1 MRDVTYTAPTT
12 AVDSD
17 VVAEFAG
24 RVYGWVA
31 GGLFLSGF
39 TAWAVYSDASRLQS
53 AEDHLLLWILA
64 PFVPLLIL
72 MFGAQR
78 MSPPL
83 SAITYLAFCA
93 LEGIGLG
100 VIVSYY
106 ASESVALALVTTA
119 GVFTTMAV
127 IGTVTKR
134 DLTSLGGFLLV
145 ALIGLILASFANLFF
160 ASSAADV
167 GDHLRRRRDL
177 HGPDRVRRA
186 EREEAGDGREHEL
199 GQLADVRRRPVPRR
213 AQPVPLPAAHLW
225 QELRPTAR

>member
-1 MRDVTYTAPTT
+1 MRDVTYAAPTT
-12 AVDSD
+12 AVDRD

-31 GGLFLSGF
+31 AGLFLSGF
-39 TAWAVYSDASRLQS
+39 TAWAVYSDAARLQS

-78 MSPPL
+78 LSPPV
-83 SAITYLAFCA
+83 SAIAYIAFCA
-93 LEGIGLG
+93 LEGVGLG

-145 ALIGLILASFANLFF
+145 ALIASLPALMRAPRAHPLTAVALVLIASGVVGAAVAYYGDLLEFTRHCYGAGQQIVFGLFLSLIAWIDRDDLC
-160 ASSAADV
+160 ASSA
-167 GDHLRRRRDL
+167 R
-177 HGPDRVRRA
+177 
-186 EREEAGDGREHEL
+186 
-199 GQLADVRRRPVPRR
+199 
-213 AQPVPLPAAHLW
+213 
-225 QELRPTAR
+225 T

>member
-12 AVDSD
+12 AVDRD

-93 LEGIGLG
+93 LEGVGLG

-106 ASESVALALVTTA
+106 ASESVALALVATA

-134 DLTSLGGFLLV
+134 DLTSVGGFLLV
-145 ALIGLILASFANLFF
+145 ALIGLIIASLANLFF
-160 ASSAADV
+160 ASSALTWVITYAGVAIFMGLTAYDAQNVKKQAMAGNTSWGSSLMCAV
-167 GDHLRRRRDL
+167 GLYLDALNLFLFLLRIF
-177 HGPDRVRRA
+177 
-186 EREEAGDGREHEL
+186 GRN
-199 GQLADVRRRPVPRR
+199 
-213 AQPVPLPAAHLW
+213 
-225 QELRPTAR
+225 

>member
-12 AVDSD
+12 AVDRD

-93 LEGIGLG
+93 LEGVGLG

-106 ASESVALALVTTA
+106 ASESVALALVATA

-134 DLTSLGGFLLV
+134 DLTSMGGFLLV
-145 ALIGLILASFANLFF
+145 ALIGLIIASFANLFF
-160 ASSAADV
+160 ASSALTWVITYAGVAIFMGLTAYDAQNVKKQAMAGNTSWGGSLMCAV
-167 GDHLRRRRDL
+167 GLYLDALNLFLFLLRIF
-177 HGPDRVRRA
+177 
-186 EREEAGDGREHEL
+186 GRN
-199 GQLADVRRRPVPRR
+199 
-213 AQPVPLPAAHLW
+213 
-225 QELRPTAR
+225 